1 MQCGTFGRGLPEP
14 SEVMARFL
22 WRAKAPALSHY
33 LLLSLF
39 FFAGL
44 EVAFALQ
51 RLVYVVLLVLIAI
64 VVAGVFVIRYEEL
77 GEFSVYQTI
86 LPSLAALG
94 LAAFAL
100 FLPVVWWL
108 HVYLAA
114 AAVCIYYV
122 LKHGAKQ
129 AYPTWNTVV
138 SLVTLFVVLASALGT
153 RFHFYIPPAAL
164 LIIVFVAT
172 AAVAVQFFLRYIEGR
187 AESWLLAV
195 AVALVAAQIAWALQ
209 FLPLHYIVQSGIVLT
224 VYYVATGLAAAAYEK
239 KISRREIVEHFA
251 FGTLAT
257 ITLLLTARWQ

>member
-1 MQCGTFGRGLPEP
+1 MTN
-14 SEVMARFL
+14 RFA
-22 WRAKAPALSHY
+22 WHPGVPALSHY

-51 RLVYVVLLVLIAI
+51 RLVYVVLLILIAV

-77 GEFSVYQTI
+77 GVFSVYQAI
-86 LPSLAALG
+86 LPSLAAFG

-114 AAVCIYYV
+114 AAICTYYV

-129 AYPTWNTVV
+129 AYPTWNTAV

-153 RFHFYIPPAAL
+153 RFHFYVPPVAL
-164 LIIVFVAT
+164 LLTIFLAT
-172 AAVAVQFFLRYIEGR
+172 AAVAVQFFLRYVHR
-187 AESWLLAV
+187 KAESWLLAT

-209 FLPLHYIVQSGIVLT
+209 FLPLHYLVQSGIVLT
-224 VYYVATGLAAAAYEK
+224 VYYIATQLTATAYERDLK
-239 KISRREIVEHFA
+239 RREVIEHFA
-251 FGTLAT
+251 LGALAT